1 MDNFEKLSPDMLQNV
16 AGGIDKNQTEM
27 VKLMIRTEKRK
38 GKTKEEVKALFR
50 GKLRS
55 DFEESSVSVEEACRI
70 VDAYY
75 DSL

>member
-1 MDNFEKLSPDMLQNV
+1 MDNFEKLSSDMLQNV
-16 AGGIDKNQTEM
+16 AGGVDKNQTEM
-27 VKLMIRTEKRK
+27 VKIMVRAEKNK
-38 GKTKEEVKALFR
+38 GKTKEEIKALFR

-55 DFEESSVSVEEACRI
+55 DFEESSVSVEEACKL